1 MTNEKVKKYPSPL
14 TAWSSFW
21 RKVRFGFHLKE
32 KKIHIGLLKWLSS
45 FLPREV
51 HLMVYKT
58 FIRPPIDYTD
68 IVIDKVNNGFSMMKP
83 KTLALFT

>member
-1 MTNEKVKKYPSPL
+1 
-14 TAWSSFW
+14 
-21 RKVRFGFHLKE
+21 
-32 KKIHIGLLKWLSS
+32 
-45 FLPREV
+45 
-51 HLMVYKT
+51 MVYKT